1 MLYGYMYKCYDSDAE
16 HELSNGLYWYR
27 VTWLALVLGLLPSP
41 TNGLHEI
48 GLCNLFTAREVSSSN
63 LRVDLH
69 ARIRWEEM
77 VWDIVSLVNGDA
89 RLDDGVVFPK

>member
-1 MLYGYMYKCYDSDAE
+1 M
-16 HELSNGLYWYR
+16 
-27 VTWLALVLGLLPSP
+27 LGLLPSP
-41 TNGLHEI
+41 TDSLHEV
-48 GLCNLFTAREVSSSN
+48 GLCDLFTAREVSSSN
-63 LRVDLH
+63 LRVDLY